1 MNYRIE
7 EGGVDACHGDSGG
20 PLVCPDGATSY
31 LHGVTSFGYGCA
43 LPKLPGVYTRVSEYS
58 DWINFYLTS
67 KLLVTL
73 RSSVFIVILPY

>member
-1 MNYRIE
+1 M
-7 EGGVDACHGDSGG
+7 DACHGDRGG

-58 DWINFYLTS
+58 NWINNFLKS
-67 KLLVTL
+67 SFFITL
-73 RSSVFIVILPY
+73 FKVFL